1 MGAFVRASGSKNCIT
16 AREAM
21 PASGPSLRYSL
32 SVCGMLDTPLFF
44 VNGRRHYGSYDVA
57 TLTVAVTAAR
67 GRARLAAK
75 A

>member
-1 MGAFVRASGSKNCIT
+1 
-16 AREAM
+16 
-21 PASGPSLRYSL
+21 
-32 SVCGMLDTPLFF
+32 MLDTPLFF